1 MPMWW
6 GGLWEKGGFGPPFFL
21 PPGVGPTGRSEKI
34 ERLFIGGVGE
44 ATPPVSGISRNR
56 KQINL
61 SENPIVNKWIH
72 YQNDYTKSSRKRT
85 S

>member
-34 ERLFIGGVGE
+34 ERLFMVGKE
-44 ATPPVSGISRNR
+44 RQLPRSP
-56 KQINL
+56 
-61 SENPIVNKWIH
+61 E
-72 YQNDYTKSSRKRT
+72 YTLKSNTNQSQ
-85 S
+85 